1 MDSAFRESNTVLES
15 ILAEKNPDVKAKLES
30 FKSTLMSI
38 WE

>member
-1 MDSAFRESNTVLES
+1 MDSAYRESNTVLES
-15 ILAEKNPDVKAKLES
+15 VLAEKNPDVKSKLEA